1 MVMPVKYECDS
12 NNLTGICLSRS
23 KLMSQIKIKELTL
36 SNGGGGGGGGG
47 LFIKTI
53 SAHVI

>member
-36 SNGGGGGGGGG
+36 ALGGGGGGGR